1 MSGSFAGWDEA
12 TLQRAADL
20 VTGELTLEQ
29 ELELRSTVDPLA
41 LEEFELAAGELS
53 LLVRREDVPDDSARR
68 IEAGIRLE
76 IQRGAARPQ
85 GSHAAGR
92 RSAAARGPLG
102 QGAPRSKDARPAVS
116 TVGLGWALAL
126 VMLSW
131 IVLEPTLRSASETDQ
146 VAAADALL
154 ASASDAIRLD
164 WAHAGDPLAAGVT
177 GEIRWSNEAGAGTM
191 LFQGLP
197 VNDPA
202 EAQYQLWIF
211 DGTRPGSSARPVD
224 GGVFDATGGETR
236 VAIDARLPVGEAT
249 LFAVTLE
256 RPGGVVV
263 SDREHLLL
271 TATVD

>member
-1 MSGSFAGWDEA
+1 MSDSFAGWDEA
-12 TLQRAADL
+12 TLARAADL
-20 VTGELTLEQ
+20 VTGELSLEQ

-53 LLVRREDVPDDSARR
+53 LLVPKEEMPRDSTQR
-68 IEAGIRLE
+68 IEAGVRLE
-76 IQRGAARPQ
+76 IQRGVARPH

-92 RSAAARGPLG
+92 RSSAARGP
-102 QGAPRSKDARPAVS
+102 QAKGAPRSSDARPAVS

-126 VMLSW
+126 VLLSW
-131 IVLEPTLRSASETDQ
+131 IVLEPTLRSASKTDQ

-154 ASASDAIRLD
+154 ASAADVVRLD
-164 WAHAGDPLAAGVT
+164 WTHAGDPRAAGVM
-177 GEIRWSNEAGAGTM
+177 GEVRWSNEAGAGTM

-211 DGTRPGSSARPVD
+211 DGTRPDSSARPVD
-224 GGVFDATGGETR
+224 GGVFDVVGGETR

-271 TATVD
+271 TAVVD

>member
-12 TLQRAADL
+12 TLARAADL
-20 VTGELTLEQ
+20 VTGELSLEQ

-53 LLVRREDVPDDSARR
+53 LLVRKEEMPRGSAQR

-92 RSAAARGPLG
+92 RSSAARGPLG
-102 QGAPRSKDARPAVS
+102 QGAPRSSDARPAVS

-126 VMLSW
+126 VLLSW
-131 IVLEPTLRSASETDQ
+131 IVLEPTLRSASDTDQ
-146 VAAADALL
+146 VAAANALL
-154 ASASDAIRLD
+154 ASASDAVHLD
-164 WAHAGDPLAAGVT
+164 WVHGGDPLAARAT
-177 GEIRWSNEAGAGTM
+177 GEVRWSDEAGVGTM

-197 VNDPA
+197 QNDP
-202 EAQYQLWIF
+202 EVAQYQLWIF
-211 DGTRPGSSARPVD
+211 DGTRPDSSARPVD
-224 GGVFDATGGETR
+224 GGVFDVTGDETR

-263 SDREHLLL
+263 SSRERLML
-271 TATVD
+271 TASVQ